1 MKEYVALLLSTVSII
16 LSLCCIIGIEPFS
29 VAGDTILGAS
39 LSVISIC
46 TAVIVAYQIFNNV
59 TIEKR
64 LRKIIG
70 EEYSLKFNEEMSK
83 NKVYIAK
90 NLLADKLYIVT
101 SLVSSGLQKEM
112 YPIVVSALDDC
123 VVINDEQ
130 FTKPFCNI
138 LTKMHKNLDLTSVCA
153 YNVYFER
160 EIKSLRKLASDSDD
174 AMKLLILIGG
184 LNQ

>member
-1 MKEYVALLLSTVSII
+1 MKEYVALLLSIVSII

-70 EEYSLKFNEEMSK
+70 EEYSLKFNE
-83 NKVYIAK
+83 
-90 NLLADKLYIVT
+90 
-101 SLVSSGLQKEM
+101 G
-112 YPIVVSALDDC
+112 
-123 VVINDEQ
+123 
-130 FTKPFCNI
+130 
-138 LTKMHKNLDLTSVCA
+138 
-153 YNVYFER
+153 
-160 EIKSLRKLASDSDD
+160 
-174 AMKLLILIGG
+174 
-184 LNQ
+184 